1 MNLLLKIRNTVEE
14 YYIAHRRVV
23 GYIIRTVVLF
33 LCMFTISRFV
43 GFHPMLSETW
53 FVVVLSLVFGFV
65 PIRFIMIGVMAYT
78 TVQVFTLSYGLG
90 IVTCTILV
98 VMYLLFFRY
107 ASKFGYLLILLPVLY
122 FLKIPL
128 VAVLAL
134 AAMGPAISV
143 ITVLFGTV
151 YYYLLH
157 YIDVHAVTFSSS
169 TGELEFS
176 KGELLLQGVFG
187 NREMLAMLGIMFI
200 VFMIVH
206 FVKRANFS
214 RSYEIAITIGSGV
227 YIILTLASEL
237 LFGSLTS
244 GKLITYVVSGLVC
257 GVAAILIT
265 TVLKPLDY
273 SRTETVEFED
283 EEYNYYVKAVPKVAF
298 KTETVSVKRINKRKK
313 S

>member
-43 GFHPMLSETW
+43 GFHPLLSETW

-214 RSYEIAITIGSGV
+214 RSYEIAITVGSGV

-298 KTETVSVKRINKRKK
+298 KSETVSVKRINKRKK

>member
-1 MNLLLKIRNTVEE
+1 MNRLLRIRNTVEE
-14 YYIAHRRVV
+14 YYNGHRRIV
-23 GYIIRTVVLF
+23 GYIIRVVVLF

-43 GFHPMLSETW
+43 GFHPLLSETW
-53 FVVVLSLVFGFV
+53 FVIVLSLVFGFI

-78 TVQVFTLSYGLG
+78 TLQVFSLSYGLG
-90 IVTCTILV
+90 VITCIILI

-107 ASKFGYLLILLPVLY
+107 ASQFGYLLILLPVLY

-128 VAVLAL
+128 VAVLVL
-134 AAMGPAISV
+134 AVMGPAISV

-151 YYYLLH
+151 YYYRLH
-157 YIDVHAVTFSSS
+157 YIDVHAVTFASS
-169 TGELEFS
+169 TGEPEFS
-176 KGELLLQGVFG
+176 KGEILLQGVFG
-187 NREMLAMLGIMFI
+187 SREMLAMLGIMFI
-200 VFMIVH
+200 VFMLVH

-237 LFGSLTS
+237 FFASITS
-244 GKLITYVVSGLVC
+244 TKLIVYVLSGLVC
-257 GVAAILIT
+257 GAVAILIAM
-265 TVLKPLDY
+265 VLKPLDY

>member
-1 MNLLLKIRNTVEE
+1 MNKLLKIRYTLEE
-14 YYIAHRRVV
+14 FYTAHRRIV
-23 GYIIRTVVLF
+23 GYLIRTVVLF
-33 LCMFTISRFV
+33 LCMFTISRYV
-43 GFHPMLSETW
+43 GFHPLLSQTW
-53 FVVVLSLVFGFV
+53 FIIVLSFVFGFV

-78 TVQVFTLSYGLG
+78 TVQVFSLSYGLG
-90 IVTCTILV
+90 FVTTAILV

-107 ASKFGYLLILLPVLY
+107 ANQYGYLLMLLPVLY

-128 VAVLAL
+128 VAVLVL
-134 AAMGPAISV
+134 AVMGPAISV
-143 ITVLFGTV
+143 ITVLFGTL

-157 YIDVHAVTFSSS
+157 YIDVHAVTFASS
-169 TGELEFS
+169 TGELEFE

-187 NREMLAMLGIMFI
+187 NREMLAMITVMFI

-214 RSYEIAITIGSGV
+214 RSYEISIAIGSGV
-227 YIILTLASEL
+227 YIILTLANEL
-237 LFGSLTS
+237 IFGSLTS
-244 GKLITYVVSGLVC
+244 GKLITYVISGIAC
-257 GVAAILIT
+257 GILGVLIT
-265 TVLKPLDY
+265 MVLKPLDY
-273 SRTETVEFED
+273 ERTETVEFED